1 LQQKIEKQFMKSV
14 TYVDDYYMVYN
25 NNSIDLSLS
34 KKKSRNSSS
43 DMRTSSKR
51 DFEEK
56 KE

>member
-1 LQQKIEKQFMKSV
+1 MKSV

-56 KE
+56 KEQKNGLDKK